1 MKGATYWKSVLQNQ
15 KTTQNGI
22 IDIIFS
28 LSGQTES
35 YDGLT
40 SAQLCITQ

>member
-22 IDIIFS
+22 IDIIFRY
-28 LSGQTES
+28 LAKLNHTM
-35 YDGLT
+35 
-40 SAQLCITQ
+40 A